1 MPSEIEEAPRPSRR
15 RLPRRRLPWVAAFL
29 PLVLA
34 LVTTSCATVPE
45 RDPASGCANC
55 PVCLHNADLA
65 CVCVKVGDDTPR
77 VEWNGKTWYFCSEEC
92 RKAFLSDPKRFS
104 PADGATR

>member
-1 MPSEIEEAPRPSRR
+1 MRKDPDSSPN
-15 RLPRRRLPWVAAFL
+15 LPRRRPLQRAAAAAL
-29 PLVLA
+29 ATLA
-34 LVTTSCATVPE
+34 LLAFACTEVPD

-65 CVCVKVGDDTPR
+65 CVCVKIGPDTPR

-92 RKAFLSDPKRFS
+92 KQAFLDDPKRFN
-104 PADGATR
+104 PRGGTR